1 MSVRRLMNSNGQKL
15 IATVPCNGFYF
26 LLPTCVSYSRDI
38 TLLSLATHSVM
49 TAVIHSLSCI
59 QLHTPGRQVCGT
71 YSRED
76 PRQ

>member
-15 IATVPCNGFYF
+15 IATMQRI
-26 LLPTCVSYSRDI
+26 LLPIAQLR
-38 TLLSLATHSVM
+38 LLQQRHHFALSCHSVM